1 MTATK
6 LTTRSVIK
14 PWGRTSIPSLFP
26 NPAHDRIGEIW
37 FEGPGERRPPLLVK
51 YIFTSEK
58 LSVQVH
64 PTDAQAQA
72 RGLPGGKSEC
82 WYILDAEPGAVLGI
96 GVTQVLD
103 EPSLRAAAKD
113 GSIEQMIDWKPVKPG
128 DLFYIGAGTIH
139 AIGGGIT
146 LIEVQQNNDVTYR
159 LYDYGRPREL
169 HLDDGVAVS
178 RHEPFPIDARNLPLG
193 ETSRLVDGVGKPF
206 MLDMV
211 AWEAGAEIDLSG
223 DLLWFIPVTGSG
235 MIGEKSWEKGECWL
249 IEGDSSL
256 RISETTAGMIARLP

>member
-14 PWGRTSIPSLFP
+14 PWGRTSIPPLFP
-26 NPAHDRIGEIW
+26 NPDREKIGEIW
-37 FEGPGERRPPLLVK
+37 FEGPGDRHPPLLVK

-64 PTDAQAQA
+64 PTDAQARA

-82 WYILDAEPGAVLGI
+82 WYILDADPGATLGM
-96 GVTQVLD
+96 GVTQALD
-103 EPSLRAAAKD
+103 EDELRVAAQD
-113 GSIEQMIDWKPVKPG
+113 GSIEQMIDWKPVAAG
-128 DLFYIGAGTIH
+128 DFFYIGAGTIH

-178 RHEPFPIDARNLPLG
+178 RSKPFPIDSRNLPLG
-193 ETSRLVDGVGKPF
+193 EASRLVDGAGKPF
-206 MLDMV
+206 TLEMV
-211 AWEAGAEIDLSG
+211 AWGAGGEIDLSG
-223 DLLWFIPVTGSG
+223 DPLWFVPISGSG
-235 MIGEKSWEKGECWL
+235 LLGEKPWQKGECWL
-249 IEGDSSL
+249 IEGDEHL
-256 RISETTAGMIARLP
+256 RVAESTAGMLARLP